1 MLCRGLLRLPRW
13 KSSGGRDF
21 VFYHSFPGLSLGSEQ
36 ADANFAAAMCNNFQ
50 WATLLAAEQ
59 VHPLIEASVSLY
71 KLCELVWSKLDW

>member
-1 MLCRGLLRLPRW
+1 MVCRGLLRLPRW

-36 ADANFAAAMCNNFQ
+36 ADANFASAMCNNFQ

-59 VHPLIEASVSLY
+59 VCYPVNVSLQQSPL
-71 KLCELVWSKLDW
+71 KPVCP

>member
-21 VFYHSFPGLSLGSEQ
+21 VFYHSYPGLSLGSEQ
-36 ADANFAAAMCNNFQ
+36 ADANFASAMCNNFQ

-59 VHPLIEASVSLY
+59 VCPL
-71 KLCELVWSKLDW
+71 